1 MAPRNYTLAGASL
14 GDGRPGRENTLSSC
28 YTNSVLKNITIT
40 VSEEVAR
47 WARRKA
53 AEENTSVSRLVGR
66 MLEDQMR
73 LSDEY
78 WRAFERWKK
87 IGAIEGID
95 AAGRLSREEAHGR
108 R

>member
-1 MAPRNYTLAGASL
+1 M
-14 GDGRPGRENTLSSC
+14 SSC
-28 YTNSVLKNITIT
+28 YTDPVLRNVTIT
-40 VSEEVAR
+40 LSDEAAR

-73 LSDEY
+73 LSDDY
-78 WRAFERWKK
+78 WRAYRQWKR
-87 IGAIEGID
+87 IRSIDVD
-95 AAGRLSREEAHGR
+95 AAGRLSRDEAHAR

>member
-1 MAPRNYTLAGASL
+1 VLRNVTI
-14 GDGRPGRENTLSSC
+14 TLSD
-28 YTNSVLKNITIT
+28 
-40 VSEEVAR
+40 EAAR

-73 LSDEY
+73 LSDDY
-78 WRAFERWKK
+78 WRAYRQWKR
-87 IGAIEGID
+87 IRSIDVD
-95 AAGRLSREEAHGR
+95 AAGRLSRDEAHAR

>member
-1 MAPRNYTLAGASL
+1 MLRNVTI
-14 GDGRPGRENTLSSC
+14 TLSD
-28 YTNSVLKNITIT
+28 
-40 VSEEVAR
+40 EAAR

-73 LSDEY
+73 LSDDY
-78 WRAFERWKK
+78 WRAYRQWKR
-87 IGAIEGID
+87 IRSIDVD
-95 AAGRLSREEAHGR
+95 AAGRLSRDEAHAR